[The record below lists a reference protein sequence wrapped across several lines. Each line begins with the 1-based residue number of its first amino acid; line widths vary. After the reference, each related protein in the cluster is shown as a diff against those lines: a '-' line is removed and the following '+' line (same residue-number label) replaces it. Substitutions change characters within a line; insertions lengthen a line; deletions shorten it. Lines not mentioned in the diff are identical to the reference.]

1 MTTQL
6 TRSVTRRGIL
16 KALGLGAATLAL
28 EPILEPV
35 AKKMWFVPSTAPVG
49 LRIESVSGYVLADE
63 MREKKRQLYA
73 KLEAADDLLSAYAD
87 DLEIAGPGV
96 WRIESTEPMLDGN
109 VRLLVRTQQVEPTVD
124 VVDLNE
130 GSEWSFENGTRVRF
144 GKGSRAARDDDYWF
158 TAGLGSKWPTAMVEL
173 EGSYKPTTASIIH
186 KGPGRRG

>member
-49 LRIESVSGYVLADE
+49 SRVE
-63 MREKKRQLYA
+63 R
-73 KLEAADDLLSAYAD
+73 LEAARNLKRALWRTVELDAEAMVSRWHSTYGVFIDEEVQFTAEDYAA
-87 DLEIAGPGV
+87 LQKHNTLRLPG
-96 WRIESTEPMLDGN
+96 IQTEP
-109 VRLLVRTQQVEPTVD
+109 
-124 VVDLNE
+124 VDLVDLYE

-144 GKGSRAARDDDYWF
+144 GKGSRAYAARDDDYWF
-158 TAGLGSKWPTAMVEL
+158 TAGLGSKWPAAMAEI